1 MGSCE
6 AEHRA
11 LAGHLA
17 VEVEPRVASL
27 VEEAADARPTEAEA
41 AETCPSPEEAEAA
54 AEAQLPAGAVG
65 EAEAAVALRPLRLEA
80 AAVALAHASC
90 SPQEAEVAGSFV
102 PSTAVAAVAPKAA
115 TAQASATVSLPG
127 ARPAR
132 PTQQA
137 ARTREEAASHRLTT
151 RLYLSHAAWRTASS
165 PR

>member
-11 LAGHLA
+11 LVGHLA
-17 VEVEPRVASL
+17 TEVEPRVASL
-27 VEEAADARPTEAEA
+27 VEEAADVLPTEAAA

-54 AEAQLPAGAVG
+54 AEAQLLAAAVG
-65 EAEAAVALRPLRLEA
+65 EEAEAEVLRPLRPEA

-90 SPQEAEVAGSFV
+90 SRQAAEAAESCV
-102 PSTAVAAVAPKAA
+102 PWTAEAAVAPKAA
-115 TAQASATVSLPG
+115 TAQASATVSLPR

-137 ARTREEAASHRLTT
+137 ARTREEAASHRPTT